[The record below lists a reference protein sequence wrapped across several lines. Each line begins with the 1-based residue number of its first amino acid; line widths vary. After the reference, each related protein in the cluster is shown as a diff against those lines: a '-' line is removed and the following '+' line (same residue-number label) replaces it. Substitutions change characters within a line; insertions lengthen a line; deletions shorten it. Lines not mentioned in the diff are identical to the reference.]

1 MKITVLL
8 CAIIAISTFAV
19 QARTVRLAD
28 YGTPDDNMDDSTG
41 FQQAVNDL
49 AGSGG
54 GTLVIGEGVWN
65 LNNPINLVH
74 TPNVTSIRIS
84 GNKGA
89 TLKLALN
96 EESTFLNIGNNVQA
110 ELSGLVILPKNA
122 GQGYDGGYFLRAD
135 YTGQTIIQNCN
146 FFGLYMKYDLIRTT
160 NTDLIIEKTLFGGI
174 AAGSATIH
182 TVNFGGLTVRD
193 SLFLDYYQFGDTYYS
208 KTPFNAGPW
217 IKAENSAM
225 PAVNA
230 MGTKAVTISSSRF
243 DEGAP
248 IAISV
253 KNVPFVDI
261 TDIQVNVSGIGQ
273 GHGIRLDNVKFSQ
286 IKLSAFG
293 YSTAARP
300 AIVAV
305 NNSPF
310 EAVGLRFGN
319 GVYFADAD
327 RTNKIYRE
335 KCLDCTVVNITG
347 ASTETAADVA
357 PAADAKK
364 PETPKSAAE
373 TGISK
378 PRVKTLQ

>member
-1 MKITVLL
+1 MKTIALL
-8 CAIIAISTFAV
+8 LALFALSV
-19 QARTVRLAD
+19 FSIQARTVRLAD
-28 YGTPDDNMDDSTG
+28 YGTPDDNIDDSNG
-41 FQQAVNDL
+41 FQQAVSDL

-54 GTLVIGEGVWN
+54 GTLVIGEGIWN
-65 LNNPINLVH
+65 VDNPINLVQ

-89 TLKLALN
+89 MLKLALN
-96 EESTFLNIGNNVQA
+96 EESTFLSVGNKVQV
-110 ELSGLVILPKNA
+110 ELSGLVILPKTM
-122 GQGYDGGYFLRAD
+122 GQVYDAGYFLTAD
-135 YTGQTIIQNCN
+135 YTGQVIIQNCN
-146 FFGLYMKYDLIRTT
+146 FFGLYMKYDLIKTT
-160 NTDLIIEKTLFGGI
+160 NADLIIEKTLFGGV
-174 AAGSATIH
+174 AARNATIH
-182 TVNFGGLTVRD
+182 TVNFSGLTIRD

-208 KTPFNAGPW
+208 KTPYNAGPW
-217 IKAENSAM
+217 VKAENTSM
-225 PAVNA
+225 PTVNA

-253 KNVPFVDI
+253 KNAPFVDI

-293 YSTAARP
+293 YSPAARP
-300 AIVAV
+300 AIVAI

-327 RTNKIYRE
+327 RNNKIYRE
-335 KCLDCTVVNITG
+335 KCLECAVVNITG
-347 ASTETAADVA
+347 SLAE
-357 PAADAKK
+357 PAAEAQPAPDVKK
-364 PETPKSAAE
+364 AGGADN
-373 TGISK
+373 GISK